1 MAQSYLMKSACLASD
16 VYKGQTIIKN
26 AYKMLNYKYTD
37 IKGYSSILSL
47 KQEKTLFIA
56 FRGCKDLDEVVSC
69 IESKLVKPIPSK
81 DMMINI
87 ALWNKYEGVRDVT
100 FDLIDTYINEHKND
114 INEIVFTGHSL
125 GGALAQISGTLYDK
139 YCISQLSK
147 KCITLGT
154 PYIGD
159 VNYVSATNES
169 YDSNIRIEAAQD
181 IIPKIKFNKHMVHSG
196 EEKIIQSKSNAPFPI
211 SIYDHH
217 SSINY
222 IKCLRN
228 EA

>member
-1 MAQSYLMKSACLASD
+1 MAQHYIMKSACLASD
-16 VYKGQTIIKN
+16 VYKGHTMIKN
-26 AYKMLNYKYTD
+26 SYKMLHYSYVD

-47 KQEKTLFIA
+47 KQDRTLYIA

-69 IESKLVKPIPSK
+69 IESKLIKPIPSK

-87 ALWNKYEGVRDVT
+87 ALWNKYEGVRDET
-100 FDLIDTYINEHKND
+100 HNIIDTYIKENND
-114 INEIVFTGHSL
+114 INEIIFTGHSL
-125 GGALAQISGTLYDK
+125 GGALAQITGTLYDK
-139 YCISQLSK
+139 YCISQISK
-147 KCITLGT
+147 KCITLGS
-154 PYIGD
+154 PYVGNI
-159 VNYVSATNES
+159 NYVNDTNES
-169 YDSNIRIEAAQD
+169 YDKNIRIEAVQD

-196 EEKIIQSKSNAPFPI
+196 EEKILQSKSNAPFPI